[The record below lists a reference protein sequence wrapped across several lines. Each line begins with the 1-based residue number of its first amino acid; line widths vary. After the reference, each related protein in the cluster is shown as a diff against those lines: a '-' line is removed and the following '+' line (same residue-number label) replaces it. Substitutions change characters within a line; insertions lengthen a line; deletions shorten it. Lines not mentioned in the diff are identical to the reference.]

1 MKNIKEQIK
10 AYEEILAVVAKYGT
24 PVSPVSYQLNETNV
38 EFIIEN
44 LKISERFGIE
54 LKSYQ
59 GNYLHKQVVDGYDN
73 WCGIGFY
80 GSEGMEISW
89 PDCGNQ
95 PNNEYLYKLS
105 FGCGPYIFTSGYPS
119 DENCP
124 RETFKAFFEELKS
137 YSPAFV
143 DSANNTLYFRDD
155 IAKIV
160 HGEFPATFK
169 KYKALVDAELKEK
182 RRAELQRELES
193 LE

>member
-24 PVSPVSYQLNETNV
+24 LVSSVSYQLNETDV
-38 EFIIEN
+38 ECIIEN

-59 GNYLHKQVVDGYDN
+59 GSYLHKQVVDGYDN
-73 WCGIGFY
+73 WCGIGLY
-80 GSEGMEISW
+80 GSDGMEISW
-89 PDCGNQ
+89 SDCGNQ

-105 FGCGPYIFTSGYPS
+105 FACGPYIFTSGYPS

-124 RETFKAFFEELKS
+124 SETFKAFFEELKT
-137 YSPAFV
+137 YNPAFV
-143 DSANNTLYFRDD
+143 DSANKALYFRDD
-155 IAKIV
+155 IAKLV
-160 HGEFPATFK
+160 HEEFPAIFK
-169 KYKALVDAELKEK
+169 KYKSLVDAELKEK

-193 LE
+193 LK